1 MISVR
6 RVKLVWPRD
15 VVGVVGVVVVE
26 VVVVVVEDAVFVG
39 MGNTWTGGTIGLRS
53 SSSPSSSCI
62 DGAASYVHTLE
73 SSKGN
78 SSSLIS
84 SSMWEEVEEEEE
96 EEEEAEGS
104 NVAGM
109 FLTRLD
115 TRRGIGTAL

>member
-15 VVGVVGVVVVE
+15 VVGVVEVVVE
-26 VVVVVVEDAVFVG
+26 VVVVVEDAVFVG

-96 EEEEAEGS
+96 EEEEEAEGS

>member
-15 VVGVVGVVVVE
+15 VVGVVEVVVVE
-26 VVVVVVEDAVFVG
+26 VEVVVEDAVFVG

-96 EEEEAEGS
+96 EEEEEAEGS

>member
-1 MISVR
+1 MFSVR

-15 VVGVVGVVVVE
+15 VVGVVEVVE
-26 VVVVVVEDAVFVG
+26 VEDAVFVG
-39 MGNTWTGGTIGLRS
+39 TGNTWTGGTTGLRS
-53 SSSPSSSCI
+53 SSLPSSSCV

-78 SSSLIS
+78 SSSLSS
-84 SSMWEEVEEEEE
+84 SSMWEVVEEEEE
-96 EEEEAEGS
+96 EEEAAEGS

>member
-1 MISVR
+1 ME
-6 RVKLVWPRD
+6 
-15 VVGVVGVVVVE
+15 VE
-26 VVVVVVEDAVFVG
+26 VVVVEVEDAVFVG
-39 MGNTWTGGTIGLRS
+39 MGNTWTGGTIGLR
-53 SSSPSSSCI
+53 SSPSSSCI